1 MFYGVGDTCL
11 SWLELLREENR
22 VGGFQTTNFAEN
34 VKTRHAYNTRD
45 VRDVDAFRVNSLK

>member
-11 SWLELLREENR
+11 SWLEALEGEDSSWR
-22 VGGFQTTNFAEN
+22 FQTTNFAEN